1 MDRSTPRP
9 LTLSRRTLF
18 GAAAGGGLLLFRSP
32 GAGAQPAQGEE
43 LADTQELRVGVS
55 RNLVNGE
62 RDPWY
67 CHSSLNV
74 WESLITLD
82 DALRPV
88 PGLAERWA
96 MADDGLS
103 WTLVLRPGVAF
114 SDGVPFNADAVL
126 ANWAHM
132 RQVSGRP
139 SSFFG
144 LDFDGVYGAPTD
156 LAKVDDLTVRISLP
170 RPLPML
176 PNSIS
181 NFYSAMFS
189 PASFAPNGD
198 FVGSPAATGP
208 FRLVDWGLD
217 RGAELER
224 NETYWGRPPVLTRI
238 SLQIY
243 PDANA
248 RLSALRAGEVDA
260 LAELGALLASQA
272 VELAEDP
279 GFVVTPAPSSCT
291 TYLAY
296 NGLKPPFDDARM
308 RRAVDLALNRG
319 EMVAQLLF
327 GYGSPSAGII
337 TKYATAIR
345 SDSPEAQLRYDPEQ
359 ARTLAQEALGGGR
372 AGVTLLFSP
381 PTGRSARPFPQIAAY
396 LQAVLAPLGLDV
408 ELRQLE
414 SAAASDARAAGE
426 FNLHLSGTCFPNGD
440 PDYLLRRVLSS
451 QSTANAAGDGNG
463 GYANPEADQLLDE
476 ARATLDPALRAE
488 LYDRLQQIAARDVP
502 TSPLYDE
509 SEVVAHR
516 TGVRGLGQRVNYQ
529 PTFGT
534 TYLVR

>member
-1 MDRSTPRP
+1 MDRPATRP
-9 LTLSRRTLF
+9 LSRRSLL
-18 GAAAGGGLLLFRSP
+18 GAVAGAGLLRPWSP
-32 GAGAQPAQGEE
+32 DAGTQPAPGEE
-43 LADTQELRVGVS
+43 LAERQELRVGVS

-62 RDPWY
+62 QDPWY

-74 WESLITLD
+74 WEPLIALD

-88 PGLAERWA
+88 SGLAETWT
-96 MADDGLS
+96 MAEDGLS
-103 WTLVLRPGVAF
+103 WTLTLRPGVVF
-114 SDGVPFNADAVL
+114 SDGVPFDADAVL
-126 ANWAHM
+126 VNWAHM

-144 LDFDGVYGAPTD
+144 LDFDAVYGAPSD
-156 LAKVDDLTVRISLP
+156 LARVDDLTVRLALP
-170 RPLPML
+170 RPRPTL

-189 PASFAPNGD
+189 PASFAANGD
-198 FVGSPAATGP
+198 FVGPPAATGP

-224 NETYWGRPPVLTRI
+224 NETYWGRRPELTRI

-272 VELAEDP
+272 IELAEDP

-296 NGLKPPFDDARM
+296 NGLKPPFDDPRM
-308 RRAVDLALNRG
+308 RRAVDLALNRD
-319 EMVAQLLF
+319 EIVAQLLF
-327 GYGSPSAGII
+327 GYGSPSTGII
-337 TKYATAIR
+337 TKYAAAIH

-359 ARTLAQEALGGGR
+359 ARTLAQEALGGER

-396 LQAVLAPLGLDV
+396 LQASLASVGLDI

-414 SAAASDARAAGE
+414 SAAASDARGAGE

-476 ARATLDPALRAE
+476 ALVTLDPALRAE

-509 SEVVAHR
+509 SEIVAHR
-516 TGVRGLGQRVNYQ
+516 TSVRGLGQRVNYQ

-534 TYLVR
+534 AYLVR